1 MKAAGLFN
9 FEKGVPSAISPDLP
23 MVEQVDLLP
32 YDKKYELPKEQL
44 KLGTKLG
51 SGAYGTVFKANAQ
64 NIVPGDTETA
74 VAVKMA
80 NDASNNQVYF

>member
-9 FEKGVPSAISPDLP
+9 FEKGVPISINSDLP
-23 MVEQVDLLP
+23 MVEQIDLLP

-44 KLGTKLG
+44 KLGTPLG

-64 NIVPGDTETA
+64 KIMSDDTETA